1 MLAFQ
6 SMKPIEKYERLIS
19 SLKSLET
26 CVVAFSGGLDSTFLL
41 KATAEAL
48 QNNVL
53 AATVALPYI
62 PRWELSEART
72 IARKLKVRHSVTEVP
87 IPEELRRNP
96 PNRCYLCKKNMI
108 TLIMKEAE
116 EEGIKNIV
124 EGTTADDLH
133 DYRPGMKALE
143 EMHIR
148 SPLLECRF
156 TKEDIRIVSKEI
168 GLSSWNKP
176 PYSCLL
182 TRIPHGTE
190 ITEEE
195 LEKIEKSERYLMDMG
210 FVGIR
215 VRSHGNIARIEFARS
230 DRKRLFDEALMD
242 TIAATLK
249 EFGYTH
255 VAMELEGYVMG
266 SMNEPKSTRRNHGG

>member
-41 KATAEAL
+41 KSSAEGL
-48 QNNVL
+48 QERVL
-53 AATVALPYI
+53 AVTVALPYI

-72 IARKLKVRHSVTEVP
+72 IARKLKVRHSIIEAP
-87 IPEELRRNP
+87 IPEEMLHNP
-96 PNRCYLCKKNMI
+96 PNRCYICKKNMI
-108 TLIMKEAE
+108 TLITKEAE
-116 EEGIKNIV
+116 KDGIKNIV
-124 EGTTADDLH
+124 EGSTTDDLN
-133 DYRPGMKALE
+133 DFRPGMKALE
-143 EMHIR
+143 EMKIK
-148 SPLLECRF
+148 SPLLDCRF
-156 TKEDIRIVSKEI
+156 TKEDIRIASKEL
-168 GLSSWNKP
+168 GLTSWDKP

-190 ITEEE
+190 ITEGE
-195 LEKIEKSERYLMDMG
+195 LGKIEKSERYLMDMG
-210 FVGIR
+210 FQGVR

-242 TIAATLK
+242 TIALTLK
-249 EFGYTH
+249 EYGYTH
-255 VAMELEGYVMG
+255 VAMELEGYKMG
-266 SMNEPKSTRRNHGG
+266 SMNEPESI